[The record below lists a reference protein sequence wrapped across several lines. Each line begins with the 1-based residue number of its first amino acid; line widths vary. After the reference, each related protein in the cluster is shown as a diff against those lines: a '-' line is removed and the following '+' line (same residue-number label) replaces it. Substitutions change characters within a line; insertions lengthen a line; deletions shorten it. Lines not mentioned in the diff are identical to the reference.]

1 MSTVLA
7 RFHEFFFLTPFFFS
21 ATVNSMQGKIEGL
34 STTNALMKEDLS
46 ICQNA
51 LFKSQEENKKLLS
64 QMGGGSSNDHYQIST
79 DKVFIQIKNYKSE
92 DDFIFFLFVIFRT

>member
-1 MSTVLA
+1 MKEGLFSSTILA
-7 RFHEFFFLTPFFFS
+7 RFHEFFFLLFFFFS

-64 QMGGGSSNDHYQIST
+64 QLGGAGSNDHYQIST
-79 DKVFIQIKNYKSE
+79 DKVFIY
-92 DDFIFFLFVIFRT
+92 